1 MLKKTITYTD
11 FEGIERT
18 EDFFFHLSEAEVIE
32 MEHSVD
38 GGLTSVLTNIVKS
51 PNPREIVKY
60 FKEII
65 LRSYGEK
72 SSDGRRFV
80 KSPELSKQFAETPA
94 YSVLFMELS
103 KDDKAASNFVNSVIP
118 QKKSS
123 VVPDAVANAR

>member
-11 FEGIERT
+11 FDGIERT

-38 GGLTSVLTNIVKS
+38 GGLTTILSNIVKS

-65 LRSYGEK
+65 LKAYGEK

-80 KSPELSKQFAETPA
+80 KSPELSKQFTETPA

-103 KDDKAASNFVNSVIP
+103 KDDKSAASFINAIVP
-118 QKKSS
+118 QVKQSAAPS
-123 VVPDAVANAR
+123 ALSNNR